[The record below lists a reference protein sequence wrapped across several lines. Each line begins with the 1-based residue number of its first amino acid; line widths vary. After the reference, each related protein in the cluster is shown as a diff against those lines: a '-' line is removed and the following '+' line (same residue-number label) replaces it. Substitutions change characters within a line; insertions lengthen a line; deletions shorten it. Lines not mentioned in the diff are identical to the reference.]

1 MRGDK
6 NTNRNKQ
13 FSDRLLWF
21 QIGFAIAVLL
31 FIVYLFLKKGKNYYE
46 GKQKTA

>member
-1 MRGDK
+1 MTTHMNAALSYLK
-6 NTNRNKQ
+6 NKER
-13 FSDRLLWF
+13 
-21 QIGFAIAVLL
+21 L